1 MDCESKEADAFVMR
15 KLLTRYE
22 HFFEEKSLGQESLLP

>member
-1 MDCESKEADAFVMR
+1 MRDCEGKEADAFVVR

-22 HFFEEKSLGQESLLP
+22 HAIFSESSFL